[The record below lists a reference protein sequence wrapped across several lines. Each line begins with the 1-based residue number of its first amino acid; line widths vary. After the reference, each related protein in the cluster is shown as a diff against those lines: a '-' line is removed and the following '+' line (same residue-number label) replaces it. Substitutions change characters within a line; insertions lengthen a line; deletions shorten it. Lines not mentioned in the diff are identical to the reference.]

1 MNGIPTSIITMLI
14 GIAITLARLWYG
26 QNHGLMPVAASVE
39 ATEIDQ
45 LFNVM
50 MTIGT
55 GLFLLVEG
63 ALVVALIRFRRKD
76 GDETDGPHIDG
87 NIPLEILWT
96 AIPAVILMMRSCLAY
111 L

>member
-1 MNGIPTSIITMLI
+1 MLI
-14 GIAITLARLWYG
+14 GIAVTLISLWYG
-26 QNHGLMPVAASVE
+26 QNHGLMPVAASTE
-39 ATEIDQ
+39 AREIDQ

-63 ALVVALIRFRRKD
+63 TLVVALIRFRRRK
-76 GDETDGPHIDG
+76 GDKTDGPHIEG

-96 AIPAVILMMRSCLAY
+96 AIPTVIV
-111 L
+111 